1 MPVRKYRCVS
11 EMKGPL
17 PGKPLDGRNLEQAF
31 GLMETAG
38 RLSPVQYPP
47 GVHRFRSLEE
57 ANRYRTAVESA
68 CIRRR
73 RSEP

>member
-17 PGKPLDGRNLEQAF
+17 PGKPLEGRNLEQAF
-31 GLMETAG
+31 ELMETAG
-38 RLSPVQYPP
+38 RLSPVPYPP

-57 ANRYRTAVESA
+57 ANRYRAAVETA
-68 CIRRR
+68 FIRRR
-73 RSEP
+73 KSEP